1 MPDPRYN
8 SALVTRFINK
18 IMQRG
23 KKGLAERIMYDAL
36 QSIHDR
42 TGQDPLEVFE
52 RAVSNATPMLEVKPR
67 RVGGATYQV
76 PVQIE
81 GQRRQSLAIRWL
93 LTSARNR
100 PGKTMSDRLA
110 NELLDAFPVHRVIR
124 HGDGMREVYVALD
137 GDRFVDDYGPL
148 STPALA
154 AYFDALG
161 VLPGD
166 GCIAEVNRDAPA
178 WIAGV
183 ASRLAMLPA
192 RGAFAAAIPTS
203 PIGARTMP
211 VLRCARCPCACN
223 WVVRAA
229 MNRPA

>member
-1 MPDPRYN
+1 MPRRAKIERRQPIPDPRYN
-8 SALVTRFINK
+8 SELVTRFINK

-36 QSIHDR
+36 QTIQDR

-93 LTSARNR
+93 LMSARSR

-110 NELLDAFPVHRVIR
+110 NELLDAYNGTGATIKRREDTHR
-124 HGDGMREVYVALD
+124 M
-137 GDRFVDDYGPL
+137 
-148 STPALA
+148 
-154 AYFDALG
+154 
-161 VLPGD
+161 
-166 GCIAEVNRDAPA
+166 AEANR
-178 WIAGV
+178 
-183 ASRLAMLPA
+183 
-192 RGAFAAAIPTS
+192 AFS
-203 PIGARTMP
+203 HFR
-211 VLRCARCPCACN
+211 V
-223 WVVRAA
+223 
-229 MNRPA
+229 